1 MDENTERTLVAPSV
15 LVVAALVAGLAGPLP
30 VAAQEG
36 EGEDEERPLVIDEI
50 TVSAQKRDENL
61 QEVPISISAFS
72 DVEIEEAGIET
83 PEDFIGMSPNI
94 TIGNSFTVG
103 NSFVT
108 VRGITQINNSDP
120 SVAIVVDGVYQA
132 NQKQLNQELFD
143 IERIEVL
150 RGPQGAIY
158 GRNSL
163 GGAINIITRAPDSD
177 ARGWI
182 QAGIGN
188 GNARRLAGAV
198 GGAMGSGSVF
208 GRLTASTRETDGLI
222 RNTFLDEL
230 ADPFEDTTVR
240 GRLKLSAGDSWSF
253 DLRAQSSDTEGG
265 AVLYSLVPTTG
276 GAQRFDIRPDE
287 NILGFSEREIGDLTL
302 KIDGVGRGV
311 EFTSISAQS
320 DVEETYRGDL
330 DFSNPVRFPD
340 AFALGQGQDLDVSF
354 FSQELRLASTD
365 GGRVR
370 WMFGSYYLDTD
381 RSLTTIPFFDVDGT
395 IGGFVPLFTI
405 GEDNANTAW
414 AGFGQIE
421 VDFAEAWEASFGLR
435 YDEDERNQTDT
446 VNGGDRSR
454 TFDDVQ
460 PRFVLSYSTR
470 PEFMAYGVVAGGFRS
485 GGYNAP
491 PIRPD
496 FFRKETTDTVE
507 IGFKSLLANNR
518 VRLNGAA
525 YRTDVSDFQ
534 FFRVDIATA
543 SQIIDNVREVRM
555 EGVELDLLARVR
567 SGWDLLASV
576 GLNDSSIGDF
586 DGSGRFVGNQ
596 SPNNV
601 RSTINLGTVYSVP
614 MFQSAAAGASLL
626 SGSSITSPWLFSIRA
641 DVELRGKQYW
651 FADNLDVTDPVE
663 FVNLRLGVDGER
675 WNVTVWGR
683 NLLDEDYWAEYFD
696 ALWGGIPSGMDL
708 GHLGRRRTIGL
719 DVKFRF

>member
-1 MDENTERTLVAPSV
+1 MMGGARRKRRGGAAPRGLVVGTLV
-15 LVVAALVAGLAGPLP
+15 LGLTGSPP
-30 VAAQEG
+30 GFAQEG
-36 EGEDEERPLVIDEI
+36 EGEERPLVIEEI
-50 TVSAQKRDENL
+50 TVSAQKREENL

-72 DVEIEEAGIET
+72 DDEIEEAGIET

-143 IERIEVL
+143 VERIEVL

-163 GGAINIITRAPDSD
+163 GGAINIVTRAPDSD
-177 ARGWI
+177 ARGFI
-182 QAGIGN
+182 RAGVGN
-188 GNARRLAGAV
+188 GNARRLAAAV
-198 GGAMGSGSVF
+198 GGALGGDSLF
-208 GRLTASTRETDGLI
+208 GRLAASARESDGLI
-222 RNTFLDEL
+222 RNSYLDEL
-230 ADPFEDTTVR
+230 ADPYEDTTVR
-240 GRLKLSAGDSWSF
+240 ARLGLSAGDSWSI
-253 DLRAQSSDTEGG
+253 DVRGQSSETDGG
-265 AVLYSLVPTTG
+265 AVLYSVVPTNG
-276 GAQRFDIRPDE
+276 GAQRFDIAPDE

-302 KIDGVGRGV
+302 KIDGVGGGV
-311 EFTSISAQS
+311 EFTSISART
-320 DVEETYRGDL
+320 DIEETYRGDL
-330 DFSNPVRFPD
+330 DFSNARRFPN
-340 AFALGQGQDLDVSF
+340 AFPLGQGQDLDVSF
-354 FSQELRLASTD
+354 FSQELRLASMD

-370 WMFGSYYLDTD
+370 WMFGGYYLDTE
-381 RSLTTIPFFDVDGT
+381 RALTTIPFFDTNGT
-395 IGGFVPLFTI
+395 IDGFVPLFTI

-421 VDFAEAWEASFGLR
+421 ADLADAWAASFGLR

-454 TFDDVQ
+454 SFDDFQ

-470 PEFMAYGVVAGGFRS
+470 PEFMAYGVIAGGFRS

-491 PIRPD
+491 PVDPD

-507 IGFKSLLANNR
+507 IGFKSLLANSR

-525 YRTDVSDFQ
+525 YQTDVSNFQ
-534 FFRVDIATA
+534 VFRVDIATA

-555 EGVELDLLARVR
+555 QGVELDLLARVR
-567 SGWDLLASV
+567 NGWDLLASV
-576 GLNDSSIGDF
+576 GLNDSSIEDF

-601 RSTINLGTVYSVP
+601 RSTINLGT
-614 MFQSAAAGASLL
+614 AH
-626 SGSSITSPWLFSIRA
+626 SIPLADTWLFSIRA
-641 DVELRGKQYW
+641 DVEFRGKQYW
-651 FADNLDVTDPVE
+651 FADNLDFTDPVE
-663 FVNLRLGVDGER
+663 FVNLRLGVDAER

-683 NLLDEDYWAEYFD
+683 NLLDEEFWAEYFD